1 MGSYS
6 LSIRPFG
13 QHAILIE
20 WPNRVDEAILDDIL
34 HFSNFLKKECLEKD
48 FWEMVP
54 AYNSLT
60 LIYREQPIVFKKFKL
75 QLEKWYLN
83 DWNVSTEQRYLWR
96 LPVCYD
102 EEFAIDLSEVATKLS
117 MTPQEIIKLH
127 TSSIYT
133 LFGIGFL
140 PGFMYLGG
148 LAKALEVPR
157 RAQPRPKVIKGSV
170 GLAAQQ
176 TGIYPQDSPGGWNII
191 GNCSVQMF
199 DPKKENPCFINVGDK
214 VQFYAIERAEYNLHK
229 IEAEVGIFKLNK
241 SLWNA
246 EST

>member
-1 MGSYS
+1 M
-6 LSIRPFG
+6 
-13 QHAILIE
+13 
-20 WPNRVDEAILDDIL
+20 
-34 HFSNFLKKECLEKD
+34 
-48 FWEMVP
+48 
-54 AYNSLT
+54 
-60 LIYREQPIVFKKFKL
+60 
-75 QLEKWYLN
+75 
-83 DWNVSTEQRYLWR
+83 
-96 LPVCYD
+96 
-102 EEFAIDLSEVATKLS
+102 
-117 MTPQEIIKLH
+117 
-127 TSSIYT
+127 
-133 LFGIGFL
+133 
-140 PGFMYLGG
+140 
-148 LAKALEVPR
+148 
-157 RAQPRPKVIKGSV
+157 IKGSV